1 MVRVSL
7 VMPLC
12 INCGPSVSFSQFG
25 RTSWVAGLW
34 FKDCAGRGLA
44 GNLTLVNGIV
54 LRVIGV
60 YGPSGASLPGF
71 DSMAE
76 RVSDERPLVSW
87 VCSQLVFAR
96 TRAGTRWWLVDL
108 NSVAAPSLDCWG
120 SSHVLRPRS
129 LASSS

>member
-1 MVRVSL
+1 MCVCYISLRRLGKFLLL

-87 VCSQLVFAR
+87 VCSQISLCSDKGWYPLM
-96 TRAGTRWWLVDL
+96 AG
-108 NSVAAPSLDCWG
+108 
-120 SSHVLRPRS
+120 
-129 LASSS
+129 